1 MADLRIGGIDLRRR
15 RLHRRERRLIG
26 RRRRG
31 FMRLLPLRR
40 RRGRHRRWPRAWSR
54 SSDARSPLFT
64 RPRLRLRSRSASAN
78 ARAGALDIG
87 RGGRIVRRAGSRRR
101 RAPAQLRRSD
111 RDIGPGDREIGQ
123 RIVQARGDSVG
134 IEAGED
140 LAGLDDRIFRDRDL
154 AQLARSLRDHR
165 HGHERPQGA
174 RRMHFGLDE
183 AAIDGGDAI
192 ERMRL
197 VLAQI
202 GAPNAG
208 EGRRRPQARARAAP
222 NSPPMRVLGRNG
234 DPYWRKDMAT
244 QVGGRPADNRELQDR
259 DWRFLR

>member
-31 FMRLLPLRR
+31 FMRLCRCDAGAGGIVGGLGMVAFFRR
-40 RRGRHRRWPRAWSR
+40 QVAALHEAALAVEVALGVGER
-54 SSDARSPLFT
+54 
-64 RPRLRLRSRSASAN
+64 
-78 ARAGALDIG
+78 RAGALDIG
-87 RGGRIVRRAGSRRR
+87 RGGRISGAQVLGVGAR
-101 RAPAQLRRSD
+101 PLQLRRSD

-197 VLAQI
+197 VLA
-202 GAPNAG
+202 PN
-208 EGRRRPQARARAAP
+208 RRAQRR
-222 NSPPMRVLGRNG
+222 
-234 DPYWRKDMAT
+234 
-244 QVGGRPADNRELQDR
+244 
-259 DWRFLR
+259 